1 MREREIDRVQ
11 RVKDAQKRLEEIEH
25 RMRDEAVL
33 TRKDGELTVSVPL
46 LVREKRALEVFLERN
61 QKWATTPRKK
71 KAPKSL
77 SAKAETASPL
87 AISQEQSVGQSEN
100 HPPARSRMAAKK
112 SSRKSKKPSIDLS
125 KPVGNVIDPAQ
136 MTDEEKRSEL
146 GEILATGILR
156 LQTSK
161 TPRQLEH
168 DKRVTYARKHP
179 EQPRDLLT
187 EDMLAERW
195 MCSASR
201 LQRWRVDGVGIPYLK
216 IGGRVLYRLV
226 DIQAYEES
234 CLVHPKPTGKG
245 RGHDV

>member
-87 AISQEQSVGQSEN
+87 AISQEQYVGQSEN

-112 SSRKSKKPSIDLS
+112 SSRNSSVPTFFRGEQA
-125 KPVGNVIDPAQ
+125 VEARNPALI
-136 MTDEEKRSEL
+136 RS
-146 GEILATGILR
+146 
-156 LQTSK
+156 
-161 TPRQLEH
+161 
-168 DKRVTYARKHP
+168 
-179 EQPRDLLT
+179 
-187 EDMLAERW
+187 
-195 MCSASR
+195 
-201 LQRWRVDGVGIPYLK
+201 GV
-216 IGGRVLYRLV
+216 
-226 DIQAYEES
+226 A
-234 CLVHPKPTGKG
+234 
-245 RGHDV
+245 